1 MSEPTCLVA
10 DTICRTV
17 ELGVTITGAA
27 IADELTWI
35 DCRPVEH
42 DPTCPKC
49 GEPGRLRD
57 HVERV
62 LTDLPVV
69 GHPTRLRVRVP
80 RFTCGTDDCTVA
92 IFRQCMTRVAA
103 PKAATTVRCAR
114 WILQRLAI
122 DKMSV
127 SAIAKTLGLNWET
140 VNTMAA
146 ELTRELV
153 FNTAGHLEGVRY
165 LGVDEHKWKHCRGQG
180 EADLVTVLVDLTPVI
195 DGTGAARLLDMVAG
209 RSAAVLKTWLADR
222 DANFRSRVKV
232 VAMDGFAGYRTATAE
247 ALPAAQ
253 AVMDPFHVVHR
264 AADKLTACRQRIQQD
279 TCGHRGRTGD
289 PLYGIR
295 RIILTRNE
303 LLTAKQKAKLD
314 KALAAHDAHA
324 AVEVTAG
331 PYYQDLIGAYANP
344 DRRAG
349 KLAMFKCLKRIRS
362 GLPKGLEEL
371 AQLGRSLWKRR
382 REVLAYFDV
391 GISNGPVEAIN
402 GRLEHLRGIAL
413 GFRNLNHYIL
423 RSLIHSGQLQD
434 RINAL

>member
-17 ELGVTITGAA
+17 ELGVAITGAA

-35 DCRPVEH
+35 DCRPVQH
-42 DPTCPKC
+42 DPTCPQC
-49 GEPGRLRD
+49 GAPGRLRD

-62 LTDLPVV
+62 LADLPVV

-80 RFTCGTDDCTVA
+80 RFTCADERCEVTV
-92 IFRQCMTRVAA
+92 FRQRIDRVAA
-103 PKAATTVRCAR
+103 PKAATTRRCAR

-127 SAIAKTLGLNWET
+127 SAVAKALLLSWDT
-140 VNTMAA
+140 VNTVAA

-153 FNTAGHLEGVRY
+153 FNTSGHLDGVRY
-165 LGVDEHKWKHCRGQG
+165 LGVDEHKWKHRRGQG
-180 EADLVTVLVDLTPVI
+180 DPDFVTVLVDLTPVI
-195 DGTGAARLLDMVAG
+195 DGTGPARLLDMVAG
-209 RSAAVLKTWLADR
+209 RSTEVLKDWLDKQE
-222 DANFRSRVKV
+222 ANFRSRVKV
-232 VAMDGFAGYRTATAE
+232 VSMDGFAGYRTATAE
-247 ALPAAQ
+247 ALPGAR
-253 AVMDPFHVVHR
+253 AVMDPFHVVHL
-264 AADKLTACRQRIQQD
+264 AADKLNLCRQRIQQD

-289 PLYGIR
+289 PLFGIR
-295 RIILTRNE
+295 RILLTRAE
-303 LLTAKQKAKLD
+303 LLTDKQKAKLES
-314 KALAAHDAHA
+314 ALAAHDAHA
-324 AVEVTAG
+324 AVEVTAY
-331 PYYQDLIGAYANP
+331 YYQDLIAAYANA

-349 KLAMFKCLKRIRS
+349 KLAMFKCLKRIRT
-362 GLPKGLEEL
+362 GLPKGLDEL

-382 REVLAYFDV
+382 HEILAYFD
-391 GISNGPVEAIN
+391 GGASNGPVEAIN